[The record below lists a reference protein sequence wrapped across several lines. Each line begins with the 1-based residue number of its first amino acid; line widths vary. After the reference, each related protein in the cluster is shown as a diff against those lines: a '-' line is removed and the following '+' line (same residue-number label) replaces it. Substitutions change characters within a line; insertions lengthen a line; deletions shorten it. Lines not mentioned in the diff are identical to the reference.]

1 MQSVVISQNKRER
14 FGQYALR
21 IFFQEDIMEPYGL
34 YKKSIALSS
43 KKKTICTVLKVALNQ
58 ADTQHGEV
66 Q

>member
-1 MQSVVISQNKRER
+1 
-14 FGQYALR
+14 
-21 IFFQEDIMEPYGL
+21 MEPYGL